1 MLATPADEPMLVKP
15 AAQRY
20 LEPCPECKTVPKAPR
35 DTGGP
40 CPTCGVLLLPG
51 GDRGDLADDAR
62 DVRNEPTARTYKQ
75 DADGSWRLVFDP
87 ATGFG
92 RITAAT

>member
-1 MLATPADEPMLVKP
+1 MLATPADEPMQVKP
-15 AAQRY
+15 AALRY
-20 LEPCPECKTVPKAPR
+20 MEPCPECKTAPKAPR

-40 CPTCGVLLLPG
+40 CSCGVLLLPG
-51 GDRGDLADDAR
+51 GARGDLPDDAR
-62 DVRNEPTARTYKQ
+62 NARDEPTARTYKQ

-92 RITAAT
+92 RTAA